1 MILLQWFQKIK
12 YTFKLLWLI
21 ILRVDFVNIN
31 YRNLKHQV
39 MIVGPESL
47 GVSIITACFIGIVFT
62 LQVIKEFLYLD
73 AVSFIG
79 AILSLAFIRELSPVL
94 IAVIIS
100 GRVGSSFTAELA
112 TMKVTEQIDAL
123 YLLNTDPIFYLV
135 VPRLLACVLVL
146 PCLNILFLLT
156 SLSSSIFACYIFY
169 NIHPFIFL
177 HSSMAALSF
186 IDFLKST
193 FKVIV
198 FGIIISCV
206 SCAWG
211 LKTDG
216 GSRSVGQSTTSSV
229 VTSLLIIFII
239 DFFLTYILFNQTD
252 SAIKSL

>member
-1 MILLQWFQKIK
+1 MHI
-12 YTFKLLWLI
+12 
-21 ILRVDFVNIN
+21 DFVNIN
-31 YRNLKHQV
+31 RKNLKQQI
-39 MIVGPESL
+39 MMVGPESL

-100 GRVGSSFTAELA
+100 GRVASSFTAELA

-123 YLLNTDPIFYLV
+123 YLLNTDPVFYLV

-146 PCLNILFLLT
+146 PFLNIIFLLT
-156 SLSSSIFACYIFY
+156 SLSSSIFVCSIFY
-169 NIHPFIFL
+169 NIHPYIFL
-177 HSSMAALSF
+177 HSSMTALSF
-186 IDFLKST
+186 IDFFKST

-211 LKTDG
+211 LKTSG
-216 GSRSVGQSTTSSV
+216 GSKSVGQSTTSSV
-229 VTSLLIIFII
+229 VTSLLMIFII